1 MYLLRP
7 TLLIVL
13 AGILSACT
21 SLHQRE
27 TLDFG
32 GDTAAWQAHRSAVQ
46 PVRSWTLQGKIG
58 VRAPEESGSGTL
70 TWIQQQGDY
79 DIRISGPLGRGA
91 TRLQGNEQGVIL
103 DMAGQPTL
111 RAASAEELLE
121 QQTGWRLP
129 VEHLLWW
136 VRGLP
141 APDSASRLQLD
152 PQSRLARLSQA
163 GWTVEYS
170 RYQDVDGLQLPQ
182 RLQLS
187 ANDIL
192 VTLVLTQWNLPDRP

>member
-1 MYLLRP
+1 MSLLRP
-7 TLLIVL
+7 FLLLLLTTVL
-13 AGILSACT
+13 TACS

-32 GDTAAWQAHRSAVQ
+32 GDATAWKAHRAAVQ
-46 PVRSWTLQGKIG
+46 PIQSWTLQGKIG
-58 VRAPEESGSGTL
+58 VRSPAESGSGTM
-70 TWIQQQGDY
+70 TWLQALDSY

-91 TRLQGNEQGVIL
+91 TRLQGNPQGVTL

-111 RAASAEELLE
+111 QATSAEALLE

-141 APDSASRLQLD
+141 APDSPSRLQLD
-152 PQSRLARLSQA
+152 PQSRLARLAQA

-170 RYQDVDGLQLPQ
+170 RYQDVGGVHLPQ

-192 VTLVLTQWNLPDRP
+192 LTLVITQWNLPEQP

>member
-1 MYLLRP
+1 MHLLRP
-7 TLLIVL
+7 LLLIILSTLL
-13 AGILSACT
+13 AACS

-32 GDTAAWQAHRSAVQ
+32 GDGAAWQAHRATVLPIQ
-46 PVRSWTLQGKIG
+46 SWTLHGKIG
-58 VRAPEESGSGTL
+58 LRSPEESGSGTL
-70 TWIQQQGDY
+70 TWLQQEGAY

-91 TRLQGNEQGVIL
+91 TRLQGNELGVTL

-111 RAASAEELLE
+111 QARSAEELLE

-152 PQSRLARLSQA
+152 PQSRLARLAQA

-170 RYQDVDGLQLPQ
+170 RYQEVAGLQLPQ
-182 RLQLS
+182 RLQMS
-187 ANDIL
+187 AGDIL
-192 VTLVLTQWNLPDRP
+192 LTMVVTQWNLPAQP

>member
-1 MYLLRP
+1 MYLLR
-7 TLLIVL
+7 LLILVMLGAVL
-13 AGILSACT
+13 TACS

-32 GDTAAWQAHRSAVQ
+32 GDASAWQAHRSTVEPIQ
-46 PVRSWTLQGKIG
+46 SWTLQGKIG
-58 VRAPEESGSGTL
+58 VRSPEESGSGTL
-70 TWIQQQGDY
+70 TWIQQEDDY

-91 TRLQGNEQGVIL
+91 TRLQGNNQGVVL
-103 DMAGQPTL
+103 DMAGQPRL
-111 RAASAEELLE
+111 QAGSAGDLLE

-141 APDSASRLQLD
+141 APDSPSRLQLD
-152 PQSRLARLSQA
+152 PQSRLARLAQA

-170 RYQDVDGLQLPQ
+170 RYQEVNGLKLPQ

-187 ANDIL
+187 ADNVL
-192 VTLVLTQWNLPDRP
+192 LTLVITQWNLTNQP

>member
-7 TLLIVL
+7 LLLIFLSTVL
-13 AGILSACT
+13 AAC
-21 SLHQRE
+21 SNLHQRE

-32 GDTAAWQAHRSAVQ
+32 GDGAAWQAHRATVLPIQ
-46 PVRSWTLQGKIG
+46 SWTLQGKIG
-58 VRAPEESGSGTL
+58 LRSPEESGSGTL
-70 TWIQQQGDY
+70 TWLQRQDAY

-91 TRLQGNEQGVIL
+91 TRLQGNQLGVTL

-111 RAASAEELLE
+111 QAGSAEELLE

-129 VEHLLWW
+129 VEHLTWW

-152 PQSRLARLSQA
+152 QQSRLARLAQA

-170 RYQDVDGLQLPQ
+170 RYQEVGGLQLPQ
-182 RLQLS
+182 RLQMS
-187 ANDIL
+187 AGDIL
-192 VTLVLTQWNLPDRP
+192 LTMVITQWDLPVQP